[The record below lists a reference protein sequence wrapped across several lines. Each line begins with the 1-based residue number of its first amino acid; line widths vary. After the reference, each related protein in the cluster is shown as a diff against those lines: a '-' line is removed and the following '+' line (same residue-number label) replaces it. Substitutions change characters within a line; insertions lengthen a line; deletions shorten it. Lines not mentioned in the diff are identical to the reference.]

1 MDLDLT
7 ERNRIF
13 RDKVRLFSKE
23 EVLPV
28 AREID
33 EKDLFPDDIITKAG
47 KMGLMGIITPE
58 EYGGMGED
66 LMSYIL
72 AIEEVAKA
80 SPSVAL
86 TISVNNSLVCSPLV
100 QFGSEEQ
107 KKEYLPKLAS
117 GEWLGS
123 FALTEPGAGTDAG
136 SLSTTASR
144 EDDSYILN
152 GSKMFITNIGKSSM
166 IVVFAKTSPEKGTR
180 GISAFLVRAPDD
192 ALVMEAVLE
201 GMGMRGSRQMSFQM
215 KNLKVPIHNMLG
227 QEGEGFKIALWS
239 LNMGRLGI
247 AAQALGIAQAALE
260 DALEYASRREQFG
273 KPLSDFQAIQF
284 RLADMGT
291 EIEAARSMITRA
303 AWRMREGSASPSDP
317 AMAKLL
323 ASRAAIKV
331 SGDALTILGGRGYL
345 KGSRVEKLYRDAK
358 ITEIYEG
365 TSDVQRMIIAGQLLS
380 SRRSEINSRNQRVK

>member
-7 ERNRIF
+7 EGHRIF
-13 RDKVRLFSKE
+13 RDEVRLFSE
-23 EVLPV
+23 EEILPV

-33 EKDLFPDDIITKAG
+33 EKDLFPDDVIIKSG
-47 KMGLMGIITPE
+47 EMGLMGIITPE
-58 EYGGMGED
+58 EYGGIGKD
-66 LMSYIL
+66 LTSYVL
-72 AIEEVAKA
+72 AIEEISRA

-86 TISVNNSLVCSPLV
+86 IISVNNSLVCSPIV

-107 KKEYLPKLAS
+107 KKKYLPKLAR

-136 SLSTTASR
+136 ALSTTASR

-152 GSKMFITNIGKSSM
+152 GHKMFITNMGKSSV
-166 IVVFAKTSPEKGTR
+166 ILVFAKTSPDKGAK

-192 ALVMEAVLE
+192 ALVTEEVLE
-201 GMGMRGSRQMSFQM
+201 GMGMRGSQQMSFQM
-215 KNLKVPIHNMLG
+215 KDLKVSIRNMLG
-227 QEGEGFKIALWS
+227 NEGEGFKIALWS

-247 AAQALGIAQAALE
+247 AAQALGIAEAALE
-260 DALEYASRREQFG
+260 DALNYASRREQFG

-291 EIEAARSMITRA
+291 EIEAARSMVMRA
-303 AWRMREGSASPSDP
+303 AWRMGNGSGSPSDP

-323 ASRAAIKV
+323 ASQAAINV
-331 SGDALTILGGRGYL
+331 SGKALTILGGRGYM
-345 KGSRVEKLYRDAK
+345 KGTRVEKLYRDAK

-365 TSDVQRMIIAGQLLS
+365 TSDVQRMVIARQMF
-380 SRRSEINSRNQRVK
+380 SR

>member
-7 ERNRIF
+7 KGHRTF
-13 RDKVRLFSKE
+13 RDKVKRFSEE

-47 KMGLMGIITPE
+47 KMGLMGIITPK
-58 EYGGMGED
+58 EYGGMGKD
-66 LMSYIL
+66 LISYVL
-72 AIEEVAKA
+72 AIEEISKA

-86 TISVNNSLVCSPLV
+86 TISVNNSLICSPLV

-136 SLSTTASR
+136 SLSTAASR
-144 EDDSYILN
+144 EKDSYILN
-152 GSKMFITNIGKSSM
+152 GSKMFITNMGKSSM
-166 IVVFAKTSPEKGTR
+166 ILVFAKTSPEKGAK
-180 GISAFLVRAPDD
+180 GISAFLVRAPDN
-192 ALVMEAVLE
+192 ALVTEAVLE
-201 GMGMRGSRQMSFQM
+201 GMGMRGSQQMSFQM
-215 KNLKVPIHNMLG
+215 KNLKVPIQNMLG
-227 QEGEGFKIALWS
+227 KEGEGFKIGLWS

-260 DALEYASRREQFG
+260 DALEYASRRKQFG
-273 KPLSDFQAIQF
+273 RPLSDFQAIQF
-284 RLADMGT
+284 RLADMAT
-291 EIEAARSMITRA
+291 EIEAARSMVTRA
-303 AWRMREGSASPSDP
+303 AWRMGNGSASPSDP

-323 ASRAAIKV
+323 ASRVAIKV
-331 SGDALTILGGRGYL
+331 SGDALTIMGGRGYL

-365 TSDVQRMIIAGQLLS
+365 TSDVQRMIIVRQLLS
-380 SRRSEINSRNQRVK
+380 R

>member
-7 ERNRIF
+7 KGHRTF
-13 RDKVRLFSKE
+13 RDKVRHFSEE

-33 EKDLFPDDIITKAG
+33 EKDLFPDDVITKAG
-47 KMGLMGIITPE
+47 KMGLLGIITPK
-58 EYGGMGED
+58 EYGGMGKD
-66 LMSYIL
+66 LISYVL
-72 AIEEVAKA
+72 AIEEISKA

-86 TISVNNSLVCSPLV
+86 TISVNNSLICSPLV
-100 QFGSEEQ
+100 HFGSEEQ
-107 KKEYLPKLAS
+107 KTEYLPKLAS

-136 SLSTTASR
+136 SLSTTANR
-144 EDDSYILN
+144 ENDSYIIN
-152 GSKMFITNIGKSSM
+152 GSKMFITNMGKSSM
-166 IVVFAKTSPEKGTR
+166 ILVFAKTSPEKGTR
-180 GISAFLVRAPDD
+180 GISAFLVRAPDN
-192 ALVMEAVLE
+192 ALVTEAVLE
-201 GMGMRGSRQMSFQM
+201 GMGMRGSQQMSFQM
-215 KNLKVPIHNMLG
+215 KNLRVPIQNMLG
-227 QEGEGFKIALWS
+227 KEGEGFKIGLWS

-260 DALEYASRREQFG
+260 DALEYASKREQFG
-273 KPLSDFQAIQF
+273 RPLSDFQAIQF
-284 RLADMGT
+284 RLADMAI
-291 EIEAARSMITRA
+291 EIEAAKSMIIRA
-303 AWRMREGSASPSDP
+303 AWRMEKGSASPSDP

-323 ASRAAIKV
+323 ASHVAIKV

-365 TSDVQRMIIAGQLLS
+365 TSDVQRMIIARQLLS
-380 SRRSEINSRNQRVK
+380 R